1 MVYIFADVLKELVLQ
16 ARYRRDPCAA
26 LLIGGYYKGPAGLYI
41 EIDGFDSAT
50 YLDKT
55 RDALSLFQRHHPR
68 LSDALSRDD
77 PTRHVIGWSHGLP
90 GSGGQLSA
98 QAAMVHLSFFNLP
111 WQTTFILDPDAGKL
125 GVYRRSADE
134 AFENIGFNVIS
145 AIEVEQEA
153 PTSESSE
160 PLEAREG
167 SEPTV
172 EPSDGIGAL
181 IDMDEWADAE
191 PLNEVEGSSDLDEP
205 ANAARVG
212 GAEASGDVAPPSGDD
227 EPVGVVL
234 DESVEAPQEAE
245 IAAEGHAP
253 VDVVA
258 ARSLGEES
266 PPGEPDQVWQEALG
280 DYFEGVGAGD
290 SKESFGLELDSA
302 WHDAVDGTSL
312 EDLMEG
318 WSVAPGAESSLKD
331 HQESGEASEVSPEEQ
346 STSPQDQH
354 AEESGE

>member
-111 WQTTFILDPDAGKL
+111 WQTTFVLDPDAGKL

-145 AIEVEQEA
+145 AIEAQDEA

-172 EPSDGIGAL
+172 EPSDGAGAL
-181 IDMDEWADAE
+181 IDIDEWVGAE
-191 PLNEVEGSSDLDEP
+191 PLDEVEGSSDLDEP
-205 ANAARVG
+205 AQAAR
-212 GAEASGDVAPPSGDD
+212 GAGVVASGGVAPSSGDD
-227 EPVGVVL
+227 EPVGVAAAARA
-234 DESVEAPQEAE
+234 EAPQEAGL
-245 IAAEGHAP
+245 AAEEHAS
-253 VDVVA
+253 VEVA
-258 ARSLGEES
+258 APLASGDES
-266 PPGEPDQVWQEALG
+266 PLGGPDQVWQEALG
-280 DYFEGVGAGD
+280 DYFEGVGAGN

-302 WHDAVDGTSL
+302 WHDAVDDTSL

-318 WSVAPGAESSLKD
+318 WSVSPGAESPFKD
-331 HQESGEASEVSPEEQ
+331 HQESGEASEGSPEEQ